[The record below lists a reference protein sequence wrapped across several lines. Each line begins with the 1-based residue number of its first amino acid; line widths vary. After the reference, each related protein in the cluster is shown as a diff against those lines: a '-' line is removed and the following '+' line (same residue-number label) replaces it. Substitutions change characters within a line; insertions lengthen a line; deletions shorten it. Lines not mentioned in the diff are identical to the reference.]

1 MTSHSHDSTPFTIG
15 LGWWN
20 IYFIAKIALY
30 FQGIIDFHPMEN
42 FALLIFILLPISMK
56 SLNTVRHIVVF
67 VAAAWLLHYDSYL
80 PPLDRLW
87 AQAGQLMQFELSY
100 LVELL
105 GRFLSFQAILGL
117 LALCGAYFILSKFVR
132 VSVFVVIAMIY
143 ISMPMTTEPPT
154 TVAAE
159 VTQQQPPT
167 EVTASK
173 QPQITEINDASLNT
187 LTADFFS
194 KEASRLVTFDTSSA
208 MDVPFDLL
216 FLSIC
221 SVAWD
226 DIEIAGLADHP
237 LFKEFDIMFDN
248 FSSATSYS
256 GPAVN
261 RNTVNCSNQHLQN
274 NATCSKV

>member
-20 IYFIAKIALY
+20 IYFIAKIGLY

-42 FALLIFILLPISMK
+42 FALLIFILLPISIK

-117 LALCGAYFILSKFVR
+117 LALCGAYFILSKFV
-132 VSVFVVIAMIY
+132 
-143 ISMPMTTEPPT
+143 
-154 TVAAE
+154 
-159 VTQQQPPT
+159 
-167 EVTASK
+167 
-173 QPQITEINDASLNT
+173 
-187 LTADFFS
+187 
-194 KEASRLVTFDTSSA
+194 
-208 MDVPFDLL
+208 
-216 FLSIC
+216 
-221 SVAWD
+221 
-226 DIEIAGLADHP
+226 
-237 LFKEFDIMFDN
+237 
-248 FSSATSYS
+248 
-256 GPAVN
+256 
-261 RNTVNCSNQHLQN
+261 
-274 NATCSKV
+274 

>member
-1 MTSHSHDSTPFTIG
+1 M
-15 LGWWN
+15 
-20 IYFIAKIALY
+20 YFIAKIALY

-143 ISMPMTTEPPT
+143 ISMPMTTELPT

-194 KEASRLVTFDTSSA
+194 KEASRRV
-208 MDVPFDLL
+208 
-216 FLSIC
+216 
-221 SVAWD
+221 
-226 DIEIAGLADHP
+226 
-237 LFKEFDIMFDN
+237 
-248 FSSATSYS
+248 
-256 GPAVN
+256 
-261 RNTVNCSNQHLQN
+261 
-274 NATCSKV
+274 